1 MGLLQF
7 QEANYSEAAK
17 HLSRAIEL
25 GIKEANLYNSLGISY
40 SRTGHLRSAVTSYKE
55 ALKLAPDLAQTHLN
69 LGFAY
74 ERLNEKPLAA
84 AEYKRACELQ
94 SDLCDLIKKHAQ

>member
-1 MGLLQF
+1 MMQF
-7 QEANYSEAAK
+7 QEANYPEAAK

-25 GIKEANLYNSLGISY
+25 GIKEASLYNSLGISY
-40 SRTGHLRSAVTSYKE
+40 SRTGHLRLAVASYKE
-55 ALKLAPDLAQTHLN
+55 ALKLAPDMAQTHIN

-74 ERLNEKPLAA
+74 ERLNEKALAA
-84 AEYKRACELQ
+84 TEYKRACQLQ